1 MGSESVQQERAA
13 LLGVA
18 LAGAIAVVVTE
29 ADWDLWSTMIGAT
42 LILVLSA
49 YDNRADNLPRERMAF
64 AAVYAL
70 CSTLL
75 FGILLDFIALLLFMA
90 TGEDCGPFG
99 NTAMFADAKDPC
111 GAFHWRALVGLA
123 GWITVFTILYRRR
136 RTSGNGKAEPTDS
149 SSSAPSTRERGD

>member
-64 AAVYAL
+64 AAVYA
-70 CSTLL
+70 
-75 FGILLDFIALLLFMA
+75 
-90 TGEDCGPFG
+90 
-99 NTAMFADAKDPC
+99 
-111 GAFHWRALVGLA
+111 
-123 GWITVFTILYRRR
+123 
-136 RTSGNGKAEPTDS
+136 
-149 SSSAPSTRERGD
+149 